1 MAYRGGT
8 LMVGNDKCYP
18 NAYFAIGDL
27 FFTTNKENP
36 SVRFGGAW
44 ELFGKGKTLVCVD
57 ENDSDFNEVKKIGG
71 EKTHKLTF
79 NEMPAHAHNL
89 NAFTNGSGSTG
100 RFTGNYE
107 WSSTSSDTES
117 TRWIGDTTT
126 AGSGQPHNN
135 LQPYIT
141 CYIWIRVK

>member
-71 EKTHKLTF
+71 EKTHKLTI
-79 NEMPAHAHNL
+79 EEIPYHSHNL
-89 NAFTNGSGSTG
+89 KYKNNASG
-100 RFTGNYE
+100 F
-107 WSSTSSDTES
+107 
-117 TRWIGDTTT
+117 GDGYLTT
-126 AGSGQPHNN
+126 ARGYEYATGDGAIESVGGNQSHNN
-135 LQPYIT
+135 VQPYIT

>member
-27 FFTTNKENP
+27 FFTTKNENP
-36 SVRFGGAW
+36 SVRFGGLW
-44 ELFGKGKTLVCVD
+44 ELFGKGRTLVCVD

-71 EKTHKLTF
+71 EKTHTLTV
-79 NEMPAHAHNL
+79 NEMPYETLYNP
-89 NAFTNGSGSTG
+89 TNRRLSSGNISAWDFSARGGS
-100 RFTGNYE
+100 
-107 WSSTSSDTES
+107 
-117 TRWIGDTTT
+117 
-126 AGSGQPHNN
+126 QPHNN
-135 LQPYIT
+135 VQPYIT